1 VARSKE
7 LWQDPVQQFEFTR
20 SSNDTLVDGAADRK
34 VFVDL
39 SEHERVIADLSK
51 LHQRVLQIGLLSVF
65 PIHSS
70 ARYPVCRV

>member
-51 LHQRVLQIGLLSVF
+51 LHQRVLQVGLLSVF
-65 PIHSS
+65 PIHTS
-70 ARYPVCRV
+70 ARHPA